1 MRLLLAESLRYWRE
15 GHLHSSIPLWKLV
28 YFSTLRGLDIWDGN
42 GGVLGPCRMRS
53 MNLKSKWN
61 LPQLLLKAHQCN
73 LHHLLLNSKF
83 SNSQRQVHR
92 LEKGTVIIV
101 VIQNSW
107 SELLLKGV
115 IREENM
121 FGSLRIAIFYENAIF
136 YYSFFLSFF
145 ICNFLKKFL

>member
-1 MRLLLAESLRYWRE
+1 LNCRLLVESLRYWRE
-15 GHLHSSIPLWKLV
+15 GHLHSSIPLWRLV

-61 LPQLLLKAHQCN
+61 LPQLLLKAHLCN

-92 LEKGTVIIV
+92 LEKG
-101 VIQNSW
+101 NSYNCSD
-107 SELLLKGV
+107 SE
-115 IREENM
+115 
-121 FGSLRIAIFYENAIF
+121 
-136 YYSFFLSFF
+136 
-145 ICNFLKKFL
+145 FLKWVTIKGSH